1 MTRTL
6 HGRFEKEGL
15 LLSGDGIAVEE
26 LYECVERLAGPRVG
40 ALTAE
45 SFERGLLISS
55 ETIPAFLQC
64 IASVSQCLPDACA
77 GQDLFFWADVLRYA
91 GAVAARG
98 FYLPILRRADG
109 QTYEGRWLMMPDLS
123 ERQNISGLFN
133 SRPLCLSDLTLQGF
147 YEVLNFL
154 LDGSVR
160 SSGETLLSRVH
171 SEKGKCYSAHDAWVV
186 ALRGGN
192 PVVQWN
198 AAELSILETELAA
211 WRFPVEDGLRSDI
224 RAAFRLS
231 EPESPEADWKVNFGW
246 MDDVR
251 LRPVAEAEPGE
262 KRALLTSL
270 AQAALLFPALAE
282 VRDSEGFT
290 LNTSDAFFFL
300 RHTSRVLRTA
310 GYKVLLPEQLSRS
323 GLRLYANAETEDDKE
338 PGLNSPVRL
347 SWHVSLGDQDVLPE
361 QLEEFVRTGVP
372 IVWLQG
378 HWHELNLEQAGEV
391 LRRIRKTPVET
402 RTVAETLK
410 LSIGIGKGPGDLPV
424 DRVLSAGWLTQF
436 IDRLKGGRSL
446 EPLVAPEGFNGVL
459 RPYQERGF
467 GWMAF
472 LRQWGFGACLADDM
486 GLGKTIQA
494 LALILKV
501 KLEGCRSPILL
512 TAPLSVLSNWQRE
525 IQKFTPGLRIY
536 IHHGP
541 DRLQG
546 AKFAALDAD
555 IVLTSYHL
563 LYRDYEQLRRIKWSG
578 IILDEAQ
585 NIKNPMSRQ
594 SRAAR
599 ALEAEYRIALTGT
612 PLENHVGDLWAVM
625 DFLNPG
631 LLGSRADFRETF
643 FHPIQF
649 GFDAGARERLARI
662 TEPFLLRRLK
672 SDKQI
677 ISDLP
682 KKSENKVYCMLT
694 REQSMLYSEV
704 LEQFN
709 RDLETAD
716 GPSRRGLILAVL
728 TRLKQVCN
736 HPLHYTGAD
745 GLLSGR
751 SGKMTRLEEMLAECA
766 EAGDSALIF
775 TQYAQ
780 MGKLLQRRL
789 SAVLGEEVPFLH
801 GGLTAKARTTLVED
815 YQEGRGSGIFILSLK
830 AGGYGLNLTRANRVF
845 HFDRWWN
852 PAVEAQATDR
862 VFRIGQIKDVMVH
875 AFICRGTL
883 EERIDDILMQ
893 KKDLADQIVRG
904 GEAGL
909 MNLTNDEL
917 RNVLA
922 LAADRI
928 DE

>member
-525 IQKFTPGLRIY
+525 IQK
-536 IHHGP
+536 
-541 DRLQG
+541 
-546 AKFAALDAD
+546 
-555 IVLTSYHL
+555 
-563 LYRDYEQLRRIKWSG
+563 
-578 IILDEAQ
+578 
-585 NIKNPMSRQ
+585 
-594 SRAAR
+594 
-599 ALEAEYRIALTGT
+599 
-612 PLENHVGDLWAVM
+612 
-625 DFLNPG
+625 
-631 LLGSRADFRETF
+631 
-643 FHPIQF
+643 
-649 GFDAGARERLARI
+649 
-662 TEPFLLRRLK
+662 
-672 SDKQI
+672 
-677 ISDLP
+677 
-682 KKSENKVYCMLT
+682 
-694 REQSMLYSEV
+694 
-704 LEQFN
+704 
-709 RDLETAD
+709 
-716 GPSRRGLILAVL
+716 
-728 TRLKQVCN
+728 
-736 HPLHYTGAD
+736 
-745 GLLSGR
+745 LSGPKGV
-751 SGKMTRLEEMLAECA
+751 S
-766 EAGDSALIF
+766 
-775 TQYAQ
+775 
-780 MGKLLQRRL
+780 L
-789 SAVLGEEVPFLH
+789 SH
-801 GGLTAKARTTLVED
+801 
-815 YQEGRGSGIFILSLK
+815 
-830 AGGYGLNLTRANRVF
+830 
-845 HFDRWWN
+845 
-852 PAVEAQATDR
+852 
-862 VFRIGQIKDVMVH
+862 
-875 AFICRGTL
+875 
-883 EERIDDILMQ
+883 
-893 KKDLADQIVRG
+893 
-904 GEAGL
+904 
-909 MNLTNDEL
+909 
-917 RNVLA
+917 
-922 LAADRI
+922 
-928 DE
+928 